1 MRSSP
6 GRPTVGALVLLAAGL
21 AAGAAQASTVYVTRG
36 AGTRPLF
43 TNEPVDG
50 SSRAV
55 LSTAPGRT
63 TFNPLLAG
71 QRPLRSA
78 AAPAR
83 RPISGDLRQLI
94 VRTAGRHRLD
104 PSLVKAV
111 IHVESGFNPQAVSPK
126 GARGLMQV
134 MPDTGRRFGRTDLFD
149 PEQNVEA
156 GSEYLKYLLSLF
168 DGDVRLALAAYNAG
182 EGAVL
187 RHGRRIP
194 PFRETQAYV
203 PKVLA
208 TWDAY
213 ARQPAEAE
221 TRP

>member
-1 MRSSP
+1 M
-6 GRPTVGALVLLAAGL
+6 LVLL
-21 AAGAAQASTVYVTRG
+21 AAGAAQAATVYVTRG

-43 TNEPVDG
+43 TNEPVDA

-55 LSTAPGRT
+55 LSTAPGRAA
-63 TFNPLLAG
+63 FDPLLAG
-71 QRPLRSA
+71 QRPLRNA
-78 AAPAR
+78 VAPAR
-83 RPISGDLRQLI
+83 RTISGDLRQLI
-94 VRTAGRHRLD
+94 VQTAGRHRLD

-111 IHVESGFNPQAVSPK
+111 IHVESGFDPQAVSPK

-149 PEQNVEA
+149 PVQNVEA

-194 PFRETQAYV
+194 PFKETQAYV

-213 ARQPAEAE
+213 ARQPADSE